1 MLDVEQKYK
10 DLFNTY
16 GGKSIRLVFYKDQY
30 RALYPSE
37 TLFPSEQLYPSEMDK
52 DSIAF
57 EITNDMVHTDT
68 LTITESLCSE
78 ENLDFG
84 ACECARME
92 IVVSGLDRDIAGK
105 EFLLIESFY
114 DYEMVR
120 GMFTVDSTPRE
131 NDRDTRR
138 IIAYDR
144 MKRFDEDVAG
154 WYKTLEFPMSLR
166 DFRASL
172 CEFVGVPQVANISLV
187 NDDMVVEKTLEPSV
201 LFGRDVIRNIC
212 QINGVFGNINQMG
225 ELRYVSVPKKDS
237 ITDTMSIY
245 KTVESE
251 EYTVPDIEGVWIR
264 KEEGDIGGV
273 SDGGDGMN
281 TAIVEGNFLVYGK
294 TTSQQSV
301 VANNILSV
309 VSGLEYRPAQI
320 VGNGAPWYE
329 MGDRI
334 EIETSDGPVNTI
346 IMSRTSTGIQGV
358 MDEIV
363 STGSKELKQVFNVHS
378 QVLEAKGLSA
388 ILKRTVEEV
397 SNNLKDLENNT
408 ESNFMQTAKMIQAE
422 VTRATKA
429 EETLTGKI
437 SVEADRIT
445 AEVTRA
451 TKAEGTLSARIEVNA
466 QAITQ
471 RVTSAQAE
479 SLIEQKADSI
489 RLKANAISWSSNNS
503 SMTADGKLTCKEAS
517 ISGNITAGSGK
528 IGGFTISGNNLI
540 SSSSSTTIRWGD
552 FYVDGK
558 SATIGSLEMGND
570 GLEVGYVGADNFGHW
585 ESDTGD
591 IYVHE
596 VFPTDEDGWW
606 KGWGVLETVQVLWD
620 YVHGGGWSPCPSD
633 SGCDGGGCDSCSGGG
648 DCDYDELECDIHGGG
663 CDSGGCSCDS
673 NSCDGCSYS
682 CDNLEGPGC

>member
-16 GGKSIRLVFYKDQY
+16 GGKSIRLVFYKDEY

-37 TLFPSEQLYPSEMDK
+37 MLFPSEQIYPAEMSE

-57 EITNDMVHTDT
+57 EITNEMVHTDT
-68 LTITESLCSE
+68 LTITESLCSD

-84 ACECARME
+84 ACECARLE

-105 EFLLIESFY
+105 EFLLIESFA
-114 DYEMVR
+114 DYELIR
-120 GMFTVDSTPRE
+120 GIFMVDSTPRE

-154 WYKTLEFPMSLR
+154 WYKTLKFPMSLM
-166 DFRASL
+166 DFRTSL
-172 CEFVGVPQVANISLV
+172 CEFVGVPQAANTALV
-187 NDDMVVEKTLEPSV
+187 NDHIEIEKTIEPET
-201 LFGRDVIRNIC
+201 LFGWDVIRSIC

-237 ITDTMSIY
+237 IIDTISVY
-245 KTVESE
+245 KSVESE
-251 EYTVPDIEGVWIR
+251 EYVVPDIDTVRIR

-281 TAIVEGNFLVYGK
+281 AVIVEGNFLVYGK
-294 TTSQQSV
+294 TTSQQSEI
-301 VANNILSV
+301 ANNILSV
-309 VSGLEYRPAQI
+309 VSDLEYRPAEI

-334 EIETSDGPVNTI
+334 AVETSDGIVNTI

-363 STGSKELKQVFNVHS
+363 STGSKELKQVFSIRS
-378 QVLEAKGLSA
+378 QVLDAKGLTA
-388 ILKRTVEEV
+388 VLKRTVEEV
-397 SNNLKDLENNT
+397 SNHLSNVEKET
-408 ESNFMQTAKMIQAE
+408 ESKFIQTAERIQAE

-437 SVEADRIT
+437 SLEADRIT

-451 TKAEGTLSARIEVNA
+451 TKSEGTLSSRIDINA

-489 RLKANAISWSSNNS
+489 RLKANAISWSSKNS
-503 SMTADGKLTCKEAS
+503 SMTEDGKLTCKEAT
-517 ISGNITAGSGK
+517 ISGNITAGSGR
-528 IGGFTISGNNLI
+528 IGNFDISGGGLSL
-540 SSSSSTTIRWGD
+540 SSGKNAKID
-552 FYVDGK
+552 FGTVVIDD
-558 SATIGSLEMGND
+558 T
-570 GLEVGYVGADNFGHW
+570 GLETGNWWISNDEIVGFDCGTLATQRGELFVYGSEYYEGWTVGAALD
-585 ESDTGD
+585 DLRRRID
-591 IYVHE
+591 A
-596 VFPTDEDGWW
+596 
-606 KGWGVLETVQVLWD
+606 
-620 YVHGGGWSPCPSD
+620 GGGQCPRYDCEEQEVCPYDESICTRNDPGCASD
-633 SGCDGGGCDSCSGGG
+633 YPDCSHDGGCGECSLSCSG
-648 DCDYDELECDIHGGG
+648 DY
-663 CDSGGCSCDS
+663 SCSCD
-673 NSCDGCSYS
+673 
-682 CDNLEGPGC
+682 GPGDS